1 MTRKDFRRS
10 VAVVGAACM
19 LCAPARAADIGE
31 LSKYLAFIE
40 GFQHL
45 YEFCQ
50 AETQLPAEQVIYARN
65 HIAERGALVFA
76 GLNESQRD
84 QVMADTPAKKKQMLE
99 GVTQAV
105 KKDNPNASMPALCK
119 QGFFEGV
126 IKSERGSE
134 AKEVAAI
141 QKAKQ

>member
-1 MTRKDFRRS
+1 
-10 VAVVGAACM
+10 M
-19 LCAPARAADIGE
+19 LGGHARAADIGE

-50 AETQLPAEQVIYARN
+50 AETQLPAEQVIYAGN
-65 HIAERGALVFA
+65 HIAERRALVFA
-76 GLNESQRD
+76 GLNEAQRN
-84 QVMADTPAKKKQMLE
+84 QVMADSPAKKEQMLD
-99 GVTQAV
+99 GVTQAI
-105 KKDNPNASMPALCK
+105 KKDNPKNSLPELYK

-134 AKEVAAI
+134 EKELAAI
-141 QKAKQ
+141 RKAKQ

>member
-1 MTRKDFRRS
+1 MTRNNLRWSAAPF
-10 VAVVGAACM
+10 GAACM
-19 LCAPARAADIGE
+19 LCAPARAADLGE

-50 AETQLPAEQVIYARN
+50 AETPLPAEQVIYARN
-65 HIAERGALVFA
+65 HIAERRALVFA
-76 GLNESQRD
+76 GLTESQRN
-84 QVMADTPAKKKQMLE
+84 QVIADTPAKKKQMLD

-105 KKDNPNASMPALCK
+105 KKDNPNASLPALCK

-126 IKSERGSE
+126 IQSERGSE